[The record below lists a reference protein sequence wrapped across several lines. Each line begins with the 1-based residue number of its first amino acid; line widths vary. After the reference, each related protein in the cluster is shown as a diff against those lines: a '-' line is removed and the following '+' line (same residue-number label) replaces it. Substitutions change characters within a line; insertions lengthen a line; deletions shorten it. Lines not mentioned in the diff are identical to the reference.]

1 MPPETKPL
9 SDYPNVI
16 SSEMDLK
23 DHIRSG
29 ELDGYAIR
37 DFIVKNTS
45 FAEKHFSNVLIHRI
59 TANGISFDEFEGK
72 ALQLTQGEI
81 SKASFRFAEFD
92 ELNMQNCQ
100 ARDCTFD
107 QAYLQNSNI
116 YSSELPNISFCNAKI
131 VKTQFQDTNM
141 YGARFENAFIAQSQ
155 FTASN
160 NGQAELSRAALE
172 LTVRSLWV
180 FGLIDPVGQLLLI
193 PGMHDGTGDD
203 VLQTFFLRFQIAF
216 QHSFHEGGTGL
227 DTGLDRIPIRVRVEL
242 ISLEAPAQVINRAVD
257 QVFCG
262 FISQSQRFHMCFYI
276 RFQCL
281 RCLPPGFL
289 LFHGLSAELIQE
301 LFDLLFLLQ
310 RHAGIS
316 GKMRQRH

>member
-72 ALQLTQGEI
+72 ALQHTQGEI

-160 NGQAELSRAALE
+160 NGQAELSRAMFKRAMILDS
-172 LTVRSLWV
+172 SLKDANLFAANFADAILIRVDLRGANLAWADMRGAV
-180 FGLIDPVGQLLLI
+180 LIDCKYYQ
-193 PGMHDGTGDD
+193 DD
-203 VLQTFFLRFQIAF
+203 MANV
-216 QHSFHEGGTGL
+216 
-227 DTGLDRIPIRVRVEL
+227 
-242 ISLEAPAQVINRAVD
+242 
-257 QVFCG
+257 
-262 FISQSQRFHMCFYI
+262 QR
-276 RFQCL
+276 
-281 RCLPPGFL
+281 
-289 LFHGLSAELIQE
+289 
-301 LFDLLFLLQ
+301 
-310 RHAGIS
+310 
-316 GKMRQRH
+316 